1 MGKIRMG
8 FVMFPT
14 VRRRMCQISLKG
26 KSGDSLRDFEGKF
39 WPGAFVIRKGLKNII
54 QIISAATSTEW
65 LFTFFN
71 FFTRGRHFGLRYR
84 TSRKGMYICSVSTP
98 EGVDVHRMC
107 GYNVGKRALKD
118 IFRIVAVSLDGGHSS
133 YPITKLV

>member
-1 MGKIRMG
+1 MG

-39 WPGAFVIRKGLKNII
+39 WPGAFVIRNGLKNII
-54 QIISAATSTEW
+54 QIISAATSTEG

-71 FFTRGRHFGLRYR
+71 FFTWPALRSSLSNLQERYV
-84 TSRKGMYICSVSTP
+84 YLLSVDAG
-98 EGVDVHRMC
+98 GVDVRRMC

-133 YPITKLV
+133 YPVTKLV

>member
-1 MGKIRMG
+1 MG

-39 WPGAFVIRKGLKNII
+39 WPGAFVIRNGLKNII
-54 QIISAATSTEW
+54 QIISAATSTEG

-71 FFTRGRHFGLRYR
+71 FFTWPALRSSLSNLQERYVYLLSVDARGRRRTQDVRLQCRKTCAERYFQDSCGLTRWRPFIISCYQI
-84 TSRKGMYICSVSTP
+84 S
-98 EGVDVHRMC
+98 
-107 GYNVGKRALKD
+107 
-118 IFRIVAVSLDGGHSS
+118 
-133 YPITKLV
+133 ITFS